1 MLFVVSIWGQPILML
16 CSAVI
21 STRETSSRSLK
32 LLRTYKIRVRTI
44 NFAPEYRVIGL
55 YFLSFADLVTKQI
68 SQDLIFLWCLQRNL
82 WTLITETPSRSRLSD
97 TKSSTSSRSREKVPG
112 LGNRF
117 ICMWSIFH
125 LTKIGSSSDGY
136 FAQAKRCSWLTPTLT
151 SNSPLS
157 CKSWSCPQQQPISP
171 ASQFLTT
178 LWYLLSQVTERRS
191 STNFDMH

>member
-21 STRETSSRSLK
+21 STRETSSRSL
-32 LLRTYKIRVRTI
+32 RTYKIRVRTI
-44 NFAPEYRVIGL
+44 NFAPEYRVAKVKNWPV
-55 YFLSFADLVTKQI
+55 FSFIRWPCNKANKAGFDI
-68 SQDLIFLWCLQRNL
+68 PLI
-82 WTLITETPSRSRLSD
+82 IETPSRSRLSD
-97 TKSSTSSRSREKVPG
+97 TKNSTSSRSREKVSG

-157 CKSWSCPQQQPISP
+157 CKSWSCLQQQPISP

-178 LWYLLSQVTERRS
+178 LWYLLLSQVTERRS